1 MIRPRTGTDDIHV
14 YLCWYEFFVILFFK
28 IQHWGTTAIFNNPY
42 SSFQFLKIYMNLC
55 TTSLLFY
62 TTDTKHIFF
71 KLKGGRP
78 IPKTFLRGKKMI
90 RRFWRGGRRKKI
102 LWIVQYTENRFK
114 FGILFSSHYIRQNPK
129 KKPSHIRPA
138 EWLFVKGMGIEGVVT
153 RPFFGNFKH
162 T

>member
-1 MIRPRTGTDDIHV
+1 MMIRPRTGTDDIHV
-14 YLCWYEFFVILFFK
+14 YLCWYEFFFILFFK

-42 SSFQFLKIYMNLC
+42 SSFQFLKIYMYMNLC

-78 IPKTFLRGKKMI
+78 IPKTFLRGKKW
-90 RRFWRGGRRKKI
+90 FA
-102 LWIVQYTENRFK
+102 
-114 FGILFSSHYIRQNPK
+114 GILKLLEKIWGRKYTQDILR
-129 KKPSHIRPA
+129 
-138 EWLFVKGMGIEGVVT
+138 GMGWEGLVP

-162 T
+162 TCT

>member
-1 MIRPRTGTDDIHV
+1 MYIFVDMNFLSFFFSRFSTGGQLQSLITHIVHFNSWRFT
-14 YLCWYEFFVILFFK
+14 CIWICA
-28 IQHWGTTAIFNNPY
+28 QHRSCFTQQTQSI
-42 SSFQFLKIYMNLC
+42 
-55 TTSLLFY
+55 
-62 TTDTKHIFF
+62 IFF